1 MPKRLLLIRDQPG
14 SSLESLL
21 TQLEFEVVT
30 VKTSAE
36 AARRARQESFDFVLV
51 DDRSR
56 HVEAEEAMRG
66 VEPPPRILDSPGSEA
81 HEFLWV
87 ASHEL
92 RTPLT
97 TIKAYNQLLA
107 QFGGDLAPA
116 DRSKYLQA
124 SLGEIDRMMRL
135 ISELLDLSRI
145 ESNRLV
151 LHRQPLEWV
160 GFLDGLAGAFR
171 VQHPLRT
178 IGLHSAAEAISLEA
192 DSDRMRQVLDNLIS
206 NAIKYSAPASAIEI
220 SVRTVDARV
229 ETTVS
234 DHGIGIP
241 SDELPFIF
249 EQFHRARNVS
259 NRRFGGLGL
268 GLYIARAIV
277 EAHEGSLKVTSE
289 EGQGSS
295 FTISL
300 PGPAV

>member
-21 TQLEFEVVT
+21 TQLGFEVVT
-30 VKTSAE
+30 VKTLGE
-36 AARRARQESFDFVLV
+36 AARRARKESFDFVLV

-56 HVEAEEAMRG
+56 HAEAEEAMRG
-66 VEPPPRILDSPGSEA
+66 IEPPPRILDSPGIEA
-81 HEFLWV
+81 NEFLWV

-116 DRSKYLQA
+116 DRSTYLQA

-151 LHRQPLEWV
+151 LHRQPIEWV
-160 GFLDGLAGAFR
+160 GFVDGLAGAFR
-171 VQHPLRT
+171 FQHPLRT

-192 DSDRMRQVLDNLIS
+192 DADRMRQVLDNLIA
-206 NAIKYSAPASAIEI
+206 NAIKYSPPASAIEI
-220 SVRTVDARV
+220 SVREVGARV

-241 SDELPFIF
+241 SDELPLLF

-277 EAHEGSLKVTSE
+277 EAHEGSLTVASE
-289 EGQGSS
+289 EGKGSS

-300 PGPAV
+300 PGPTV